1 MKKENGK
8 LQKGINKLRLK
19 WKIFAYLL
27 GFCALLLAI
36 LWLFQ
41 TVFLNETYKL
51 IRTRELNRIIDIV
64 EAEIENP
71 DLMSILRDIQ
81 INNDILV
88 SPTQDFIL
96 PQRLVPQTPGSQTPG
111 SQTSD
116 SQTSVPQTPG
126 SQASGSQ
133 TTGSQTTAP
142 QTRIFRGGLS
152 FDTITETR
160 EFTLRNGRT
169 ISLTFHAIIAPV
181 SATVTTLRI
190 QLYFVTGVMV
200 ALSVFL
206 AVVIAKRVSKPI
218 EDVSL
223 SAQSLA
229 RGDYD
234 TRFSG
239 KGFYEIDALSDT
251 LNTAAV
257 ELGRVE
263 SLRRELLANVS
274 HDLRTPLSLIY
285 SYAEMMSD
293 FPDEVTPEQTRI
305 ILEETRRLTMLVN
318 DVLDISKLESEMET
332 LYVTRFSL
340 TASISGTTGRVEE
353 FLKNEGFKLIFEH
366 DGEVFV
372 EADETKIG
380 RAYYN
385 LLINAVNYSNGSR
398 EIKISQTVSNGRVR
412 ISVTD
417 YGEGIAEEEKAL
429 IWDRYYRS
437 NESHKRAV
445 VGTGLGLSIVKKII
459 GLHNGNCGVES
470 EQGMGSTFWFEI
482 GASVY

>member
-1 MKKENGK
+1 M
-8 LQKGINKLRLK
+8 NKLRLK
-19 WKIFAYLL
+19 WKIFTYLL

-51 IRTRELNRIIDIV
+51 IRTRELRRVIDVV

-71 DLMSILRDIQ
+71 NLMAILRDIQ
-81 INNDILV
+81 VEHDILV
-88 SPTQDFIL
+88 SPTQDFVP
-96 PQRLVPQTPGSQTPG
+96 PQRPGPE
-111 SQTSD
+111 
-116 SQTSVPQTPG
+116 P
-126 SQASGSQ
+126 
-133 TTGSQTTAP
+133 
-142 QTRIFRGGLS
+142 RIIRGGLS
-152 FDTITETR
+152 FETITETR

-169 ISLTFHAIIAPV
+169 LSLTFYALVAPV
-181 SATVTTLRI
+181 SATVATLRV
-190 QLYFVTGVMV
+190 QLTFVTGVMV
-200 ALSVFL
+200 ILSVLL

-223 SAQSLA
+223 SARALA

-239 KGFYEIDALSDT
+239 EGFYEIGALSDT

-274 HDLRTPLSLIY
+274 HDLRTPLALIY

-293 FPDEVTPEQTRI
+293 FPDEATPEQVRI
-305 ILEETRRLTMLVN
+305 ILDETRRLTILVN
-318 DVLDISKLESEMET
+318 DVLDISKLENEMET
-332 LYVTRFSL
+332 LDISRFNL
-340 TASISGTTGRVEE
+340 TKSIAGTTERVGEL
-353 FLKNEGFKLIFEH
+353 LKNEGYDLSFEY
-366 DGEVFV
+366 DSEAYAD
-372 EADETKIG
+372 ADETKIG

-385 LLINAVNYSNGSR
+385 LLINAVNYSDGNR
-398 EIKISQTVSNGRVR
+398 LIKVAQTVRGNRVR

-417 YGEGIAEEEKAL
+417 SGEGIAAEEIGS

-437 NESHKRAV
+437 GESHKRAV

-459 GLHNGNCGVES
+459 ELHDGNCGVES
-470 EQGMGSTFWFEI
+470 EPGMGSTFWFEI
-482 GASVY
+482 SASIE